1 MTGGHGQAV
10 PAALLSRGPLRPPP
24 GLGLPAAVR
33 SLRHRPRG
41 SRVAGGNAVGT
52 PSPGWVRAS
61 AGLVRVSLGAARS
74 RGTGRRRRGRG
85 RGRRTRRPEDRR
97 RDGQVAAPGYCY
109 GRGCFAKV
117 CGFAERGVIPENGT
131 ETL

>member
-10 PAALLSRGPLRPPP
+10 PADLLSRGPLRPPP

-52 PSPGWVRAS
+52 PSPGGVRAS
-61 AGLVRVSLGAARS
+61 AGLVRVSLGA
-74 RGTGRRRRGRG
+74 RGAVGRVGGAGAAGGAGGQGAPRTG
-85 RGRRTRRPEDRR
+85 
-97 RDGQVAAPGYCY
+97 
-109 GRGCFAKV
+109 
-117 CGFAERGVIPENGT
+117 AETVR
-131 ETL
+131 